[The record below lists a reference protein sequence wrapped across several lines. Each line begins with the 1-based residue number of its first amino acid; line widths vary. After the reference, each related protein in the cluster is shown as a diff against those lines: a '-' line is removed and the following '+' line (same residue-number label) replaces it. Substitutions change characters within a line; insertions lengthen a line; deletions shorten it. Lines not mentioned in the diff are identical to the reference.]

1 MARKKA
7 TEGTYKKAKPTTS
20 RGNRAKTKP
29 VNEIVPKEIEEEIK
43 IKKYKV
49 KIRKV
54 EDNAIIV
61 NIAGYSKRV
70 YFDLTFNDLD
80 YLRKNKKAF
89 TNRGFKINESWA
101 SLSSFSTYTKNINKS
116 INCSVCSG

>member
-29 VNEIVPKEIEEEIK
+29 VDEIVPKEIEEEIK

-89 TNRGFKINESWA
+89 TNRIVDIYYIGDISDAFKVTILPLKGLED
-101 SLSSFSTYTKNINKS
+101 IG
-116 INCSVCSG
+116 SGY

>member
-89 TNRGFKINESWA
+89 TNRIVDIYYIGDISDAFKVTILLLKGLEDIGNG
-101 SLSSFSTYTKNINKS
+101 Y
-116 INCSVCSG
+116 